1 MYTITGVI
9 MKFVKFGVEVDENRC
24 TGCKTCEGVCPTGAI
39 SVVQKKAQV
48 RGEWCVACFKCQDYC
63 QNDAIEIVPRSQPLL
78 LGVNPLEV
86 DQAELR
92 DLCIRSHL
100 HPDQFICLCTGTR
113 VREVAAAVLKGA
125 QTPEEIALMTGARS
139 GCTVY
144 CTEPILRLLKAHGV
158 ALKPSREHNWYDIT
172 INLWDIPDEVRDKH
186 PGYYFKKDKD
196 VFRKF

>member
-113 VREVAAAVLKGA
+113 VKEVGCGFNGGA
-125 QTPEEIALMTGARS
+125 NT
-139 GCTVY
+139 
-144 CTEPILRLLKAHGV
+144 
-158 ALKPSREHNWYDIT
+158 
-172 INLWDIPDEVRDKH
+172 
-186 PGYYFKKDKD
+186 
-196 VFRKF
+196 